1 MREGSGRFDAASSR
15 AARDGKTR
23 RVLHEAVRG
32 DGGGS
37 IIVGVSRA
45 SPATE
50 CRAAAQLDFWTQ
62 RKWEDGVQVDQLR
75 ALERVEVRTRNSLYE
90 IIISGG
96 GDVLVRGG
104 RFFPE
109 YTRAVV
115 LGCSLGG
122 AFLKLGGIYRGFSME
137 IMFDGT
143 RIVTSPVETVVCRP
157 GERSTVH

>member
-1 MREGSGRFDAASSR
+1 M
-15 AARDGKTR
+15 
-23 RVLHEAVRG
+23 
-32 DGGGS
+32 
-37 IIVGVSRA
+37 GVSRDA
-45 SPATE
+45 PATE

-75 ALERVEVRTRNSLYE
+75 ALERLEVHTRNSIYE
-90 IIISGG
+90 IIIRGG
-96 GDVLVRGG
+96 GDVLVKGG

-122 AFLKLGGIYRGFSME
+122 AFLKLGGIYCGFSME

-143 RIVTSPVETVVCRP
+143 RIVTSPVEIVVSGVGDAP
-157 GERSTVH
+157 TVH